1 MTDDELSADGLS
13 RIGQQSFIPAGES
26 VAEGGD
32 FKSLEQGAA
41 TSVWCATSPQLAGM
55 GGVYC
60 QDVDVAPILQDNS
73 ASNTGVRPYAIDP
86 AAAKRLWELS
96 EELTGVKL

>member
-1 MTDDELSADGLS
+1 
-13 RIGQQSFIPAGES
+13 
-26 VAEGGD
+26 
-32 FKSLEQGAA
+32 
-41 TSVWCATSPQLAGM
+41 M

-73 ASNTGVRPYAIDP
+73 ASNTGVCPYAIDP